1 VATIRQIARE
11 AGVSVGTVSN
21 VLNDYEHIS
30 DEVRQRVLEVVRR
43 YNYRPSAV
51 ARSLSTRRTGMLGL
65 IISLNPTPFYN
76 DLAQGAIE
84 AAQEAGIGLLVV
96 AVRYEAD
103 DLLEQVGRLA
113 NQWVDGIFLAT
124 QPVPDEVLN
133 RLPAQ
138 KTRLVVLDRGQ
149 APPRQAVG
157 VVGFDWQAAGYQA
170 TRHLLH
176 LGHRRIGYVGGIPGR
191 SSSQLREAGYLQAL
205 QEASLPADRGLMR
218 DGDFFSE
225 SGYRQALDLLAGPDR
240 PTALFAAND
249 LMALGAYKAIAEMGL
264 RIPAEVSVAG
274 VDDVFFAPFLAPPL
288 TTVRVPTKEAGREG
302 VRILLDAAGE
312 EGIRSVI
319 LPTTLQ
325 IRESTEKPHDP
336 IHRVEPPHDPWQ
348 GALQAGGAAV

>member
-1 VATIRQIARE
+1 
-11 AGVSVGTVSN
+11 
-21 VLNDYEHIS
+21 
-30 DEVRQRVLEVVRR
+30 
-43 YNYRPSAV
+43 
-51 ARSLSTRRTGMLGL
+51 
-65 IISLNPTPFYN
+65 
-76 DLAQGAIE
+76 
-84 AAQEAGIGLLVV
+84 
-96 AVRYEAD
+96 
-103 DLLEQVGRLA
+103 
-113 NQWVDGIFLAT
+113 
-124 QPVPDEVLN
+124 
-133 RLPAQ
+133 
-138 KTRLVVLDRGQ
+138 
-149 APPRQAVG
+149 
-157 VVGFDWQAAGYQA
+157 
-170 TRHLLH
+170 
-176 LGHRRIGYVGGIPGR
+176 
-191 SSSQLREAGYLQAL
+191 
-205 QEASLPADRGLMR
+205 MR

-249 LMALGAYKAIAEMGL
+249 LMALGAYKAIAEMRL

-348 GALQAGGAAV
+348 GALQAGGAPV